1 MAFSYSQNSFK
12 FADNE
17 VAQKHYDPQN
27 FTVAA
32 YKEQIGAL
40 SSAGYEFTSVAD
52 SSAAE
57 AEKTVVLRHDE
68 PFSPLQSLKI
78 AKINDEM
85 DVQGIF
91 FFDTESD
98 FYDISEEFTQK
109 IIAEIAG
116 LGQEI
121 GLKVSPRAEDG
132 SVLSEEALQDKVTA
146 QAALLEAAIGQPV
159 SAFAYDLAGL
169 NAHDFPSDNIA
180 DLTNVYGH
188 TFADGLSRTY
198 LSNSNGMHLYGKNVE
213 DLIADGA
220 EHLHVL
226 VHPCWISNE
235 PMLPYQRLQGLPEVE
250 GKADALKS
258 YLDNV
263 HAGGRA
269 IAGDG
274 YLPDLDAHMQAL
286 IDEQDQPDMSQR
298 NNDRQLR
305 P

>member
-1 MAFSYSQNSFK
+1 
-12 FADNE
+12 
-17 VAQKHYDPQN
+17 
-27 FTVAA
+27 
-32 YKEQIGAL
+32 
-40 SSAGYEFTSVAD
+40 
-52 SSAAE
+52 
-57 AEKTVVLRHDE
+57 
-68 PFSPLQSLKI
+68 
-78 AKINDEM
+78 
-85 DVQGIF
+85 
-91 FFDTESD
+91 
-98 FYDISEEFTQK
+98 
-109 IIAEIAG
+109 
-116 LGQEI
+116 
-121 GLKVSPRAEDG
+121 
-132 SVLSEEALQDKVTA
+132 
-146 QAALLEAAIGQPV
+146 
-159 SAFAYDLAGL
+159 
-169 NAHDFPSDNIA
+169 
-180 DLTNVYGH
+180 
-188 TFADGLSRTY
+188 
-198 LSNSNGMHLYGKNVE
+198 MHLYGKNVE

-250 GKADALKS
+250 GKAGALKS